1 MINIGLLLD
10 VCGISYTEKQL
21 TSLQKLVN
29 DIVLKYT
36 TKNLHEKDSD
46 SADFLHDQWGK
57 YEDFNDN
64 TKRESLEKQNVEIK
78 EEIYQGSYGNIRYV
92 IQPWPFAYV
101 WLLNKLYENKVT
113 FRGQN
118 IPLNYCHPLQLILY
132 FEKGVI
138 SFGIFDIE
146 SLGQRAAKLRLLN
159 FENCSDL

>member
-10 VCGISYTEKQL
+10 VCGISYTDKQL

-46 SADFLHDQWGK
+46 SADFLQDQSGK
-57 YEDFNDN
+57 YEVFNDN
-64 TKRESLEKQNVEIK
+64 AKRESLEKQNVEIK

-92 IQPWPFAYV
+92 IQLWPFAYI
-101 WLLNKLYENKVT
+101 WLLNKLFENEVN

-118 IPLNYCHPLQLILY
+118 IPLNYCDTLRLVLY
-132 FEKGVI
+132 IEKGFI
-138 SFGIFDIE
+138 SFCIFDKE
-146 SLGQRAAKLRLLN
+146 SVGQRAAKLVSVQL
-159 FENCSDL
+159 